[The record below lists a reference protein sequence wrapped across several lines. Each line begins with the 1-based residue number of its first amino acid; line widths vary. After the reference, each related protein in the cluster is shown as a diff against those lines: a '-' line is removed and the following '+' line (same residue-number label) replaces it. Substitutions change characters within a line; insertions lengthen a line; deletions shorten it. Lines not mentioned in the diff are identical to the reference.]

1 MRRKENTTT
10 ETSRIQHTIGLSYI
24 SKLSEQVARIFKSYN
39 IPVYHKPINTLRS
52 FLVHPK
58 DRTAKAANCGVLYDI
73 QCPEC
78 DQHYIGETARK
89 LGTRIK
95 EHLSCRQ
102 PLSAISEHKLN
113 TGHQCSMNDVNIPRG
128 ELAQEKNKGGDQY
141 PQKETYAEP
150 RRRPGAPTSPIPACV
165 TWDWS

>member
-10 ETSRIQHTIGLSYI
+10 ETSRRQHAIGLPYI

-52 FLVHPK
+52 LLVHPK
-58 DRTAKAANCGVLYDI
+58 DRTAKAEKCGVVYDI
-73 QCPEC
+73 QCPE
-78 DQHYIGETARK
+78 TART

-95 EHLSCRQ
+95 EHLSCHQ

-113 TGHQCSMNDVNIPRG
+113 TGHQCSM
-128 ELAQEKNKGGDQY
+128 KNKGGD
-141 PQKETYAEP
+141 
-150 RRRPGAPTSPIPACV
+150 
-165 TWDWS
+165 